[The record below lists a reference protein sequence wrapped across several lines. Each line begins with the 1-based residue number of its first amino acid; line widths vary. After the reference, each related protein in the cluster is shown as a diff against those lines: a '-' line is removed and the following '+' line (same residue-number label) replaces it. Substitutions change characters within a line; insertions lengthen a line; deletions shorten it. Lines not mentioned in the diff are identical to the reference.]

1 MAAGLRRDRY
11 RGRPGDDGGRAWSRT
26 DMRQLAK
33 EHRQTHEAGGVGAGW
48 HRFARTAL
56 EGTNPA
62 HTLILDFWLP
72 EV

>member
-1 MAAGLRRDRY
+1 MTAGLRRDRY
-11 RGRPGDDGGRAWSRT
+11 GVKPGDNGGRAWSRT

-33 EHRQTHEAGGVGAGW
+33 EHRQTHEAAGL
-48 HRFARTAL
+48 RFARTAL

-72 EV
+72 KI